1 MLVGIRQVLGQA
13 ERRGEAIAMKIQ
25 GKLPWLIQANY
36 QPIKAEAVAKAL
48 LFNVP
53 SGTGKI
59 VLLSGSMQT

>member
-1 MLVGIRQVLGQA
+1 
-13 ERRGEAIAMKIQ
+13 MKIQ

-36 QPIKAEAVAKAL
+36 QPLKAEAVANAL